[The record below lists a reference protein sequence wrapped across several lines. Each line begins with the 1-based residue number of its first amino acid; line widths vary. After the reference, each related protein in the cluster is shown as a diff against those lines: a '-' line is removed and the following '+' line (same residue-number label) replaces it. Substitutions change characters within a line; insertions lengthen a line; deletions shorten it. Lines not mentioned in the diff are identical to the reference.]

1 MPLQEMIDEAF
12 ATCHGKKRTQILDSL
27 ILIIGEVKLWSF
39 QFAFEMDL
47 LKRTIVVA
55 LMPNILVW
63 GFWMNGID
71 NDRHFLWRG
80 LIGPYWFMEKTVFVI
95 AGIGVLIF
103 VGWKVWEG
111 LAPVIAAAIQDYQE
125 HSHQWEIARQDR
137 EFEAER
143 HAEANRLKQERD
155 ERERQFLA
163 LPEAERNRIIIE
175 KRRREEE
182 KRRLAHEQY
191 LEHVRNEEAR
201 LKLEADAK
209 AKEQARHAAIANS
222 PDTKRRKALEDI
234 TGGGF

>member
-1 MPLQEMIDEAF
+1 
-12 ATCHGKKRTQILDSL
+12 
-27 ILIIGEVKLWSF
+27 
-39 QFAFEMDL
+39 MDL

-63 GFWMNGID
+63 GFWMSGID
-71 NDRHFLWRG
+71 NNRHFLWRG
-80 LIGPYWFMEKTVFVI
+80 LIGPYWFLEKTVCGI
-95 AGIGVLIF
+95 AGIGALVF

-111 LAPVIAAAIQDYQE
+111 LEPVIVGVIEAYHE
-125 HSHQWEIARQDR
+125 NRRQWENTRQDR
-137 EFEAER
+137 IFEAER
-143 HAEANRLKQERD
+143 QAKETRLKQERD

-163 LPEAERNRIIIE
+163 LPEAERNRIIDE
-175 KRRREEE
+175 KRRAEEE
-182 KRRLAHEQY
+182 KKRLAHEQY

-209 AKEQARHAAIANS
+209 AKEQARREAIANS

>member
-1 MPLQEMIDEAF
+1 MIDEAF

-95 AGIGVLIF
+95 AGIGILLF
-103 VGWKVWEG
+103 VGWKIVEG
-111 LAPVIAAAIQDYQE
+111 LAPVIVAAIEGYHE
-125 HSHQWEIARQDR
+125 NRRQWENARLDR

-143 HAEANRLKQERD
+143 QAEATRLRQEAE

-163 LPEAERNRIIIE
+163 LPEAERNRIINE
-175 KRRREEE
+175 KRRQEEE

-191 LEHVRNEEAR
+191 LEHVRQEQAR
-201 LKLEADAK
+201 LKLEAETK
-209 AKEQARHAAIANS
+209 AKEQARREAIANS